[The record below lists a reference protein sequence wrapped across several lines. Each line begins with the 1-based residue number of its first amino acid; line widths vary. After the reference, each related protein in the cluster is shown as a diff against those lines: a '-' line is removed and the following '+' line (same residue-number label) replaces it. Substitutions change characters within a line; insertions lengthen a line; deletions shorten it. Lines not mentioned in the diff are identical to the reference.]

1 LRALIYKSTGS
12 WYSAKTEDGQFI
24 LCRIKGKLKLDK
36 GITTTN
42 PIAVGD
48 WVEIER
54 EEKDE
59 NQAMIISV
67 EKRRNYLVR
76 SSPHSKY
83 QKHIVASNLDQSI
96 LIATLREPKTS
107 TGFIDRY
114 LVSCEAY
121 HIPAVIVWNKSD
133 LWDESEWQYLEE
145 LRKEY
150 AQIGY
155 TVLTLSTYTG
165 EGFSELERLL
175 ANKISLLTGHSG
187 VGKSTILNVL
197 FPNQVLATQEVSEWS
212 GKGLHT
218 TTFAEMYDLPF
229 GGGLMD
235 TPGIRE
241 LGIVDVNRSEL
252 SGYFPEM
259 REALAGCRY
268 NNCTHLQEPGCM
280 IKQRLTEGVISTRR
294 YESYMKIYDSITDKR
309 Y

>member
-1 LRALIYKSTGS
+1 MRALIYKSTGS